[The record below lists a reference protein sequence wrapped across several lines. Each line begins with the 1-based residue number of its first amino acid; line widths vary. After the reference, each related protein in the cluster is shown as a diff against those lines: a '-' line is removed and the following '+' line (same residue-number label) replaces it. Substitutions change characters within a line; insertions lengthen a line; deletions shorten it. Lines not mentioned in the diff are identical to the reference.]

1 MARSTYHHG
10 DLPGALIRAAL
21 DAVAEHGTTGLS
33 IADVARRTGVSSA
46 APYRH
51 FPDRRALLVATAAA
65 AATDLAADLRAV
77 RDDTAAA
84 PDALAAAAAAYLRF
98 LVRRR
103 VGWDLVFADELTGA
117 GDPGLSD
124 AGRGVM
130 DELLPLAVRV
140 TGNPATALDLLEQ
153 AVAVAH
159 GYGTFHLAGVA
170 PRRLADVDQVAARV
184 ATAVHTLA
192 RAAVSRPQ

>member
-1 MARSTYHHG
+1 MARSNYHHG
-10 DLPGALIRAAL
+10 DLPGALIHAAL
-21 DAVAEHGTTGLS
+21 DAIAEHGTTGLS
-33 IADVARRTGVSSA
+33 ISDVARRTGVSSA

-51 FPDRRALLVATAAA
+51 FADRRALLVATAAA
-65 AATDLAADLRAV
+65 AATELAADLRAV
-77 RDDTAAA
+77 RDDSAAA

-117 GDPGLSD
+117 GEPELSD
-124 AGRGVM
+124 AGRAVM

-140 TGNPATALDLLEQ
+140 TGDPATALDLLEQ
-153 AVAVAH
+153 AVAVTH

-170 PRRLADVDQVAARV
+170 PRRLTDVDAVSARV
-184 ATAVHTLA
+184 TAAVRTLA
-192 RAAVSRPQ
+192 RAVAS

>member
-10 DLPGALIRAAL
+10 DLPGALTQAAL
-21 DAVAEHGTTGLS
+21 DAVAEHGITGLS

-51 FPDRRALLVATAAA
+51 FADRRALLVATAAT
-65 AATDLAADLRAV
+65 AATELAADLRAA
-77 RDDTAAA
+77 RDHTAAA

-103 VGWDLVFADELTGA
+103 VGWDLVFAEELTGA
-117 GDPGLSD
+117 GEPELSD

-140 TGNPATALDLLEQ
+140 TGDPTTALDLLEQ
-153 AVAVAH
+153 AIAVAH
-159 GYGTFHLAGVA
+159 GYGTFQLAGVA
-170 PRRLADVDQVAARV
+170 PRRLADVDEVAARV
-184 ATAVHTLA
+184 TTAVRTLA
-192 RAAVSRPQ
+192 RAVVSQPQ